1 MKLLKYILCFLAMF
15 ICITIQAE
23 DELEL
28 DTTFIKGNK
37 ELPQMMYVV
46 PWQDM
51 KSVKNQKA
59 NQSLVLHSLFGNIFD
74 PVLPDSA
81 FLSSSTET
89 ASQPASK

>member
-1 MKLLKYILCFLAMF
+1 MKNIIPFAFLLIIIAVGTVK
-15 ICITIQAE
+15 AE

-51 KSVKNQKA
+51 KTKA
-59 NQSLVLHSLFGNIFD
+59 GKKSAQNLTLHSLFGDIFD
-74 PVLPDSA
+74 PMLPADG
-81 FLSSSTET
+81 STHIID
-89 ASQPASK
+89 

>member
-1 MKLLKYILCFLAMF
+1 MKIFIFSILWLAAVLLH
-15 ICITIQAE
+15 TTVHAE

-51 KSVKNQKA
+51 KTESGKKA
-59 NQSLVLHSLFGNIFD
+59 AQNLTLHSLFGDIFD
-74 PVLPDSA
+74 PVLPTKT
-81 FLSSSTET
+81 SS
-89 ASQPASK
+89 K